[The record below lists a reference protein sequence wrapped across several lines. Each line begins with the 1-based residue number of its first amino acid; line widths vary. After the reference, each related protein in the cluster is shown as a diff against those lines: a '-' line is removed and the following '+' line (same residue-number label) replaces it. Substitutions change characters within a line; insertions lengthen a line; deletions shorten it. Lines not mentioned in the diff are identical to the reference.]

1 MMGKAVSKKGE
12 QPSVDKTNFE
22 TLNGFTGYHLKR
34 ATNLMMSDLNATL
47 KTFELRLLSYT
58 ALVLIV
64 DNPSIRM
71 SQLAAAMDVERP
83 NMVVIVDALE
93 SRELISR
100 QRLETDRRAYALN
113 ITLAGRR
120 LYEKA
125 TVAVHAHEERL
136 TRQLDAKTRD
146 KVIEAMKLILKIG
159 GVADT

>member
-1 MMGKAVSKKGE
+1 MGKAVSKKGE
-12 QPSVDKTNFE
+12 QLSVDKTNFE

-47 KTFELRLLSYT
+47 KPFELRLLSYT

>member
-1 MMGKAVSKKGE
+1 
-12 QPSVDKTNFE
+12 
-22 TLNGFTGYHLKR
+22 
-34 ATNLMMSDLNATL
+34 MMSDLNATL
-47 KTFELRLLSYT
+47 KPFELRLLSYT

-159 GVADT
+159 ALQIHETYN